1 MKVKCLI
8 LGGGISGIGTA
19 QLAIKNGFDVFVS
32 DNGFLKDETKEKFK
46 TWGVSWEENVK
57 ISSFFHNTDW
67 IMKSPGISNS
77 SESVLYA
84 KKLGIPIISEIEFA
98 SRYTN
103 AKIIGITGTNGKTT
117 TTELTYHILKNSG
130 FNIGIAGNIG
140 KSFAQQVAE
149 NSYEIYVLELSSFQ
163 LDDIVNFSPDIA
175 IITNITPDH
184 LNRYNN
190 NFDDYISSK
199 LNISSNQD
207 KDQFLIINADD
218 PILMEAIEKTKI
230 EAEKH
235 YFGINMKGNSTTSLK
250 NESIRITNKNNNS
263 TMISAKTFSLKGRH
277 NLLNAMAASTV
288 ASIFKI
294 DKNNIRESLSN
305 FRCLPHRLERVLTI
319 QGVNYIND
327 SKATNINSVFY
338 ALETLNTKVVWIA
351 GGVDKGNDYEQLLP
365 LVREK
370 IKAIICLG
378 KNNKR
383 LVEAFHD
390 ITDVIVET
398 QSMKEAVKIAHN
410 LSKKKET
417 VLLSPACASFDL
429 FENFEDRGNQFKK
442 AVRSL

>member
-149 NSYEIYVLELSSFQ
+149 NYYEIYVLELSSFQ

-417 VLLSPACASFDL
+417 VLLSPGCASFDL

>member
-32 DNGFLKDETKEKFK
+32 DNGLLKDETKEKFK
-46 TWGVSWEENVK
+46 AWGVSWEENVK

-117 TTELTYHILKNSG
+117 TTELTYHLLKNSG

-149 NSYEIYVLELSSFQ
+149 NSFEIYVLELSSFQ

-190 NFDDYISSK
+190 NFDEYINSK

-218 PILMEAIEKTKI
+218 PILMDAIEKTKI

-235 YFGINMKGNSTTSLK
+235 YFGINIKGHSTTSLK

-263 TMISAKTFSLKGRH
+263 TMISAKTFPLQGRH

-338 ALETLNTKVVWIA
+338 ALETLNSKVVWIA

-383 LVEAFHD
+383 LVEAFLD

-417 VLLSPACASFDL
+417 VLLSPGCASFDL